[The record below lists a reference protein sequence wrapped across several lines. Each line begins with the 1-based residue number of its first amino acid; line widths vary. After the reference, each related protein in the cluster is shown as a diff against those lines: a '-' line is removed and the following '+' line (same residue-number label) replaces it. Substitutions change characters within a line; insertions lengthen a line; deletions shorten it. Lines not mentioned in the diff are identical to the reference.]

1 MLTADMTGRFPL
13 GKKIYQLII
22 SRLDGEKIPEA
33 SYQDNIVKLAEKGIG
48 GFIIFGGRKEETR
61 SFINKIQEVSE
72 IPLFVAS
79 DIERGVGQ
87 QIQGTTQF
95 PCQMAVSAAIDRSN
109 PDDVRILK
117 TFIKALADEAKDVG
131 INMPLIPVLDVNRDP
146 DNPIICTRAF
156 SDDPECV
163 SWFGSEYITELEGAG
178 LISCAKHFPG
188 HGDTSTDSHILMPVI
203 SKSYKDLLNADLVP
217 FQEAI
222 KAGASS
228 IMIGHLSIP
237 DIDTK
242 PASLSKKMITDV
254 LREELG
260 FDGLVLTDALIMSA
274 LDNIDNV
281 PLQCIEAG
289 ADILLH
295 PADPDVTVKE
305 LISAAESKRIIEERI
320 ENAFKRIIR
329 IKTGL
334 HGAMKYDIDYRGNT
348 SLSSQITDR
357 SISLIKNTSGKLQVA
372 DYSKVHLIFAGDGEL
387 FRSSALS
394 KYFTHISTI
403 DDEIEFENRYPVFAI
418 FTSVAAWKGSS
429 GISESEKERIRQLI
443 KKARRSMVISFGS
456 PYVLRHFK
464 EAHILIAAYEATEQ
478 AQEAVI
484 KCLTGR
490 MDFRGRIPVNLN
502 L

>member
-1 MLTADMTGRFPL
+1 
-13 GKKIYQLII
+13 
-22 SRLDGEKIPEA
+22 
-33 SYQDNIVKLAEKGIG
+33 
-48 GFIIFGGRKEETR
+48 
-61 SFINKIQEVSE
+61 
-72 IPLFVAS
+72 
-79 DIERGVGQ
+79 
-87 QIQGTTQF
+87 
-95 PCQMAVSAAIDRSN
+95 
-109 PDDVRILK
+109 
-117 TFIKALADEAKDVG
+117 
-131 INMPLIPVLDVNRDP
+131 
-146 DNPIICTRAF
+146 
-156 SDDPECV
+156 
-163 SWFGSEYITELEGAG
+163 
-178 LISCAKHFPG
+178 
-188 HGDTSTDSHILMPVI
+188 
-203 SKSYKDLLNADLVP
+203 
-217 FQEAI
+217 
-222 KAGASS
+222 
-228 IMIGHLSIP
+228 MIGHLSIP

-242 PASLSKKMITDV
+242 PASLSKKMITDI

-320 ENAFKRIIR
+320 EDAFKRIIR

-334 HGAMKYDIDYRGNT
+334 QGEIDHDIDYQRNAV
-348 SLSSQITDR
+348 LSSQITDR
-357 SISLIKNTSGKLQVA
+357 SVSLIKSTSGKLLVP
-372 DYSKVHLIFAGDGEL
+372 DYSKVHLILAGDSEL
-387 FRSSALS
+387 FRSSPLR

-429 GISESEKERIRQLI
+429 GISESKKERIRQLI

-464 EAHILIAAYEATEQ
+464 EAQILIAAYEATGQ
-478 AQEAVI
+478 AQVAVM
-484 KCLTGR
+484 KCLEGR
-490 MDFRGRIPVNLN
+490 KDFRGKIPVSLA